1 MGKVKVK
8 KQSTFID
15 MTAMSDV
22 TVLLLTFFMLTST
35 FVQKEP
41 ITVNTPASVSEVKV
55 PETNTV
61 TILVD
66 KGGKIFLAMDN
77 PDELQRTTEMVAE
90 NYGITFTPAQKSAIR
105 KLTSFG
111 VPIRELP
118 AYLDKTVEKQD
129 AYMQEQLKTPNNPHI
144 GIPNGSSDSI
154 ATASTAAEGT
164 TNTIDPKNEFKVWI
178 ESATKGKAIGEVKL
192 AIKADKTTDYKV
204 VKKVISDLRDLRKN
218 EYLLVTNLRTASSD

>member
-35 FVQKEP
+35 FMQKEP

-55 PETNTV
+55 PETNSV

-66 KGGKIFLAMDN
+66 KDGKIFLAMDN
-77 PDELQRTTEMVAE
+77 PAELQRTTEAVAAHY
-90 NYGITFTPAQKSAIR
+90 NVTFTPAQQNAIR

-111 VPIRELP
+111 VPIRDLP

-129 AYMQEQLKTPNNPHI
+129 AYVQEQLKIPNNPRI
-144 GIPNGSSDSI
+144 GIPNGGSENITGDD
-154 ATASTAAEGT
+154 ATA
-164 TNTIDPKNEFKVWI
+164 TNKIDPNNEFKVWI